1 MLFYRTAYILLF
13 CNESADGEFVVKG
26 EETAG
31 SGKYVSLD
39 YITYT
44 AILANV
50 LCVFFVFPLF
60 FMKCT
65 LYLSCLRK
73 KNTGRL
79 IIKVSLKTD
88 IFRKYCTVFI
98 YIKVEVIKT

>member
-60 FMKCT
+60 FYEM
-65 LYLSCLRK
+65 Y
-73 KNTGRL
+73 
-79 IIKVSLKTD
+79 IIFIMFAKQKYRSTD
-88 IFRKYCTVFI
+88 NQS
-98 YIKVEVIKT
+98 